1 MKILG
6 LIPSRYAST
15 RFHAKSLVDIN
26 GKSMIQRVY
35 EQAKKSRF
43 INKVVVAT
51 DHKEIFDHVKS
62 FRGEVCMTR
71 ENHVS
76 GTDRC
81 FEALGLQQEKFDY
94 VINVQ
99 GDEPFIQPEQIDLLA
114 SILDGKTE
122 IATLAKS
129 IEKEEELFNSNLV
142 KVVFDLNKE
151 ALYFSRSA
159 IPHIRNT
166 EQTEWLRRHKFFKHI
181 GMYAYRTDILEKL
194 TRLPVSSLEKA
205 ESLEQLRWLENGFN
219 ISVVE
224 TLTETFGIDTPDDL
238 MKAMEHLNPS

>member
-1 MKILG
+1 MKTLG

-35 EQAKKSRF
+35 EQAKKSKSLS
-43 INKVVVAT
+43 KVVVAT
-51 DHKEIFDHVKS
+51 DHPEIFNHVRN
-62 FRGEVCMTR
+62 FGGEVCMTR

-81 FEALGLQQEKFDY
+81 FEALGLQQEQFDY

-114 SILDGKTE
+114 SILDGQTE
-122 IATLAKS
+122 IATLAKT

-166 EQTEWLRRHKFFKHI
+166 EQTEWLSRHKFFKHI
-181 GMYAYRTDILEKL
+181 GMYAYRSDILKKL

-205 ESLEQLRWLENGFN
+205 ESLEQLRWLENGFK
-219 ISVVE
+219 ITVVE

-238 MKAMEHLNPS
+238 VKAIEHLNP

>member
-35 EQAKKSRF
+35 DQAKKSKSL
-43 INKVVVAT
+43 NKVVVAT
-51 DHKEIFDHVKS
+51 DHKEIFNHVRT
-62 FRGEVCMTR
+62 FGGDVCMTR
-71 ENHVS
+71 DNHVS

-81 FEALGLQQEKFDY
+81 FEALGLQQEEFDY

-114 SILDGKTE
+114 STLDGQTE
-122 IATLAKS
+122 IATLAKT
-129 IEKEEELFNSNLV
+129 IENEEELFNSNLV
-142 KVVFDLNKE
+142 KVVFDLNKK

-181 GMYAYRTDILEKL
+181 GMYAYRSDILKEL
-194 TRLPVSSLEKA
+194 TGLPVSSLEKA
-205 ESLEQLRWLENGFN
+205 ESLEQLRWLENGFK
-219 ISVVE
+219 ITVVE

-238 MKAMEHLNPS
+238 KKAIEHLKR

>member
-35 EQAKKSRF
+35 EQAKKSSVLS
-43 INKVVVAT
+43 KVVVAT
-51 DHKEIFDHVKS
+51 DHRDIFDHVRK
-62 FRGEVCMTR
+62 FGGEVCMTK
-71 ENHVS
+71 ESHVS

-81 FEALGLQQEKFDY
+81 FEALTLQPEKFDY

-114 SILDGKTE
+114 STLDGKTE
-122 IATLAKS
+122 IATLGKS
-129 IEKEEELFNSNLV
+129 IEKQEELFNSNLV
-142 KVVFDLNKE
+142 KVVFSLNKE

-159 IPHIRNT
+159 IPHIRNKD
-166 EQTEWLRRHKFFKHI
+166 QSVWLTSHKFFKHI

-205 ESLEQLRWLENGFN
+205 ESLEQLRWLENGFR
-219 ISVVE
+219 IIVVE

-238 MKAMEHLNPS
+238 QKAMEHLNLS